1 MTKVEYLESQRG
13 QSYTFIVNNQP
24 TVDTIGSITAE
35 HVQEMTTI
43 LAEGLRLEVDSYVAT
58 EETKQLY
65 SAVKV
70 ALSPEHIYSPDF
82 KINFSLP
89 NIWGTF
95 QLAVQAGIILQ
106 SSADK
111 LVNLATYKKNVLKVT
126 RQDCIDYFS
135 LDWVNPT
142 PINIGSSRQI
152 EIKLNQQSVESTYL
166 IFEMSRDGV
175 NWVPA
180 GSVHGLYKSGVYLGS
195 IPYGSSRFIRWRGEY
210 DLDVTIEGI

>member
-1 MTKVEYLESQRG
+1 MTLAEYLESKRG
-13 QSYTFIVNNQP
+13 LSYTQIIAEQP

-43 LAEGLRLEVDSYVAT
+43 LAEGLRLEVDSYIAT
-58 EETKQLY
+58 EQTKQLY

-70 ALSPEHIYSPDF
+70 ALSAEHIYSPDF

-111 LVNLATYKKNVLKVT
+111 LVNLATYKKKTLNVT
-126 RQDCIDYFS
+126 RQDCIDYFGP
-135 LDWVNPT
+135 DWTT
-142 PINIGSSRQI
+142 PISIGSSRQI
-152 EIKLNQQSVESTYL
+152 EITLHQDSIENTYL
-166 IFEMSRDGV
+166 VFEMSRDGV
-175 NWVPA
+175 NWTAA

-195 IPYGSSRFIRWRGEY
+195 IPPYGTSRLIRWRGEY